1 MAVFLTGA
9 TGYIGSYLATNLLRD
24 HTEKVACLVRAES
37 TEKAHQRLWKSLQ
50 LHMSFD
56 EFQTHL
62 ADRIDVYLGDLT
74 QPDLGLGDNKDRLV
88 HSMES
93 VIHCAA
99 SLNRKSAKSC
109 LNVNLR
115 GTLEVVKLARSAH
128 EHHGLRRFSDISTV
142 AVAGHRKDEVV
153 TEDKSIE
160 WSRSDYDP
168 YARTKKFCEH
178 MVHQLMPDVPITVF
192 RPSIVLGDSRFP
204 ETTQFDMVR
213 AFVMLAKMP
222 VLPLNPDWRVD
233 IVPAN
238 FVGDAVVTL
247 HQKDKPKHSAYHL
260 SAGVNSLTYRE
271 VVEGLRSSG
280 HAGRQVFTPWLERP
294 FGSMVNVLSNTPRQ
308 WGVALPASLLKV
320 FLPYL
325 NFNTVF
331 DNSRVCEEMGE
342 SPATFTSYAYDLMNF
357 AVEGNFSYPYRD
369 WPSSSHARKVA

>member
-24 HTEKVACLVRAES
+24 HSERVACLVRAES

-50 LHMSFD
+50 LHMDFE

-74 QPDLGLGDNKDRLV
+74 QPDLGLGDDKNRLI

-115 GTLEVVKLARSAH
+115 GTLEVVKLARAAH
-128 EHHGLRRFSDISTV
+128 DHHGLRRFSDISTV
-142 AVAGHRKDEVV
+142 AVAGHRKDEIV

-222 VLPLNPDWRVD
+222 ILPLNPEWRVD

-238 FVGDAVVTL
+238 YVGDAVVTL
-247 HQKDKPKHSAYHL
+247 HQKDKPKHDAYHL
-260 SAGVNSLTYRE
+260 SAGADALTYRE
-271 VVEGLRSSG
+271 VVDGLRSSG
-280 HAGRQVFTPWLERP
+280 HAGRQMFTPWLERP
-294 FGSMVNVLSNTPRQ
+294 FGSMINVLSNTPRN

-331 DNSRVCEEMGE
+331 DNKRVCEEMGRKPE
-342 SPATFTSYAYDLMNF
+342 SFSNYAYDLMNF
-357 AVEGNFSYPYRD
+357 AVDGDFSYPYRD
-369 WPSSSHARKVA
+369 WPTSSRTRKVA